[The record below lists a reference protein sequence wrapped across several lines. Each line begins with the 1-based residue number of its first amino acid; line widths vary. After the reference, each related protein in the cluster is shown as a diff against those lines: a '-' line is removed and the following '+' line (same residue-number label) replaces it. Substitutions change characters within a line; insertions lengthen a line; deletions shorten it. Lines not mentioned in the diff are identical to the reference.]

1 MPMKEREAAKELH
14 DHRGDQ
20 EEWEDTPVRVKVQPA
35 RTEVVSFRLPSD
47 QLDVIEGLADQAGQS
62 ISEFIRSAVLAYI
75 SGEMME
81 PFLDVRSGAS
91 GELRLT
97 MRTQIR
103 SSGYTSNDLVPDH
116 PFMTVSC
123 LD

>member
-20 EEWEDTPVRVKVQPA
+20 EEWEDTPVKVKVQPA

-75 SGEMME
+75 SGETME
-81 PFLDVRSGAS
+81 PFLDANTDPKLRLHVERPRSGLS
-91 GELRLT
+91 LHDGELPR
-97 MRTQIR
+97 
-103 SSGYTSNDLVPDH
+103 
-116 PFMTVSC
+116 MTG
-123 LD
+123 